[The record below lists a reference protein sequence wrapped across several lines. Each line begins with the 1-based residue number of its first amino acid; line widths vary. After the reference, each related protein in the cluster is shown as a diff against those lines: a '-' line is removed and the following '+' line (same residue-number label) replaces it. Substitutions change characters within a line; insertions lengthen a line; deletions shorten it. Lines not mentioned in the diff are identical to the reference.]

1 MLVDVQILEVCHDL
15 GPLTGL
21 TGSIVVL
28 TGVTTIGLADLQT
41 VLTSVS
47 DTGLTG
53 LNLQGDNSAPS
64 NLEDN
69 KAELQDWRKP
79 IIDYLRDPCQKVD
92 RKVRRFALKLILVDE
107 KLYHRTT
114 DDLLLECLDLEKS

>member
-1 MLVDVQILEVCHDL
+1 
-15 GPLTGL
+15 
-21 TGSIVVL
+21 
-28 TGVTTIGLADLQT
+28 
-41 VLTSVS
+41 LTSVS